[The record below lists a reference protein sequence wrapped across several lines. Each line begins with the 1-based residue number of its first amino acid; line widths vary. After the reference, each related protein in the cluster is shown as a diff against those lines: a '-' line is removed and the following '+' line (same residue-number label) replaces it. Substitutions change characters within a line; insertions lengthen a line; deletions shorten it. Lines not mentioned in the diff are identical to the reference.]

1 MTAPWTTPA
10 EVRARVRRRW
20 DDGTLLRSYAA
31 RDPFPVIEIPLR
43 GPRIAEIE
51 AHLGAV
57 QEWISS
63 LGAGRRGGN
72 HYALERAPVGGRLIG
87 RNEIPR
93 RAIVSTYSQAW
104 ELLAV
109 GKEVRR
115 FDDILTTVDPEP
127 VIRDWVAAHPLKAI
141 ALHPDW
147 PKLLTAY
154 RWLEDH
160 RGSSRYLREIDAPGV
175 DTKFVERH
183 RNVLASLLGV
193 SASSPAFL
201 TELGMSAK
209 PELLRLRLDPS
220 LGLFSS
226 LTDITVRSDEL
237 RDAQIALRTAVIVE
251 NEITFLS
258 LPVPE
263 GGVVLWGKG
272 FEVGRAGSLPWLRG
286 TDVHYWGDLDT
297 HGFAILNQLRVWLP
311 HTRSFLMDRETLLA
325 HEDRWGAEH
334 APTRARLDHL
344 DAEERALYEDLVGDR
359 LGERVR
365 LEQERINWSWAEQRF
380 PFA

>member
-1 MTAPWTTPA
+1 MTARWTTPA

-20 DDGTLLRSYAA
+20 DDGTLLRSYAVRA
-31 RDPFPVIEIPLR
+31 PFPVIDIPLR
-43 GPRIAEIE
+43 GPRVAEIE
-51 AHLGAV
+51 ADLGAV
-57 QEWISS
+57 QEWISG
-63 LGAGRRGGN
+63 LEAGRRGGDR
-72 HYALERAPVGGRLIG
+72 YVLERAPVGGRLIG
-87 RNEIPR
+87 RNELPR

-109 GKEVRR
+109 DKEVRR
-115 FDDILTTVDPEP
+115 FDDILTTVDHEP
-127 VIRDWVAAHPLKAI
+127 MIRDWVAAHPLKAI
-141 ALHPDW
+141 ALHADW
-147 PKLLTAY
+147 PTLLKAH

-160 RGSSRYLREIDAPGV
+160 RGSGHYLREIDAPGV

-183 RNVLASLLGV
+183 RSVLASLLGV
-193 SASSPAFL
+193 PAASPAFL

-226 LTDITVRSDEL
+226 LSDITARSDEL

-258 LPVPE
+258 LPIPE

-286 TDVHYWGDLDT
+286 ADVYYWGDLDT

-325 HEDRWGAEH
+325 HEDRWGSEH
-334 APTRARLDHL
+334 SPTRARLNHL
-344 DAEERALYEDLVGDR
+344 DHEERALYEELVGDR